1 MGKEVK
7 NKISYKT
14 EEQKEIGKLVAIIVV
29 VTIFVVGAYLI
40 TRAFVTK
47 DLFTKPEEEQKT
59 VVPGEI
65 NYDVA
70 IVGTILSYDQYKEYY
85 VAVYDSE
92 NTKFAGDMIS
102 IVTSYTGKKKHLH
115 LYTVDLSNK
124 YNKDFYDPDHVKLD
138 TNKVEDL
145 RFGDVTLLKVQK
157 GKIVKAITD
166 LGKIKKELNV

>member
-1 MGKEVK
+1 MGKGNK
-7 NKISYKT
+7 NRISYKT
-14 EEQKEIGKLVAIIVV
+14 EEQKEMGKLIAIIVI

-47 DLFTKPEEEQKT
+47 DLFTKDNQEEKT
-59 VVPGEI
+59 VIPGEI

-92 NTKFAGDMIS
+92 NTKFAGDMQAA
-102 IVTSYTGKKKHLH
+102 VTTYVAKKKHLH
-115 LYTVDLSNK
+115 VYTVDLSNE
-124 YNKDFYDPDHVKLD
+124 YNKGYYDPKNVKLN

-145 RFGDVTLLKVQK
+145 RFGDVTLLKVEK

-166 LGKIKKELNV
+166 LTKIKKELQ